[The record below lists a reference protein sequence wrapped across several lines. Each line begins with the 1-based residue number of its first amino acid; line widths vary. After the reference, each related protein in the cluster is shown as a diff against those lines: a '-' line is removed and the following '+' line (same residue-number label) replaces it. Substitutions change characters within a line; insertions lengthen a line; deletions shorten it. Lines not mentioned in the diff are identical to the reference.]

1 MKDKIDLI
9 KAAIDL
15 SRAYNR
21 IRNPIIGTQFKHILT
36 VGRETDLLETIRRVE
51 NPEFDVFI
59 LPKSELELYS
69 TLTGIDPI
77 LLESSTLPN
86 FLDSNLI
93 EDKGDKVEIKFQSVS
108 DVYTYGI
115 SRIPSDFDQKDKSI
129 LEVIAKGMKKPIE
142 ENILDNALQLF
153 PSFAQ
158 GTIKKY
164 LDEAKILGPME
175 AKDAIYYTSPKIF
188 KDKKVFSRVL
198 EIAEGPQI
206 GDILDY
212 VSNIPG
218 VPIETIPK
226 RFDTKIIHGLA
237 IAGAIEPINLDING
251 IVREYAFTSDI
262 TLDRTDNDHLDLVKK
277 ALSNFRF
284 SERYAKYT
292 LKKIEDFLS
301 SLLDRGFAGMAT
313 PIGTDYR
320 NLELSGIVKV
330 EKIPGDSIG
339 RYRLWLLKRDVIEDV
354 LNIVTGNLA
363 LTESVPQI
371 NLTTMDNVVLSRIT
385 IANEQKSNVKEVTD
399 ALRKIREAMY
409 P

>member
-51 NPEFDVFI
+51 NPKFDVFT
-59 LPKSELELYS
+59 LSKGELELYS
-69 TLTGIDPI
+69 TLTGVDPI

-108 DVYTYGI
+108 DVYTYGL
-115 SRIPSDFDQKDKSI
+115 SRISMGFDQKDKSI
-129 LEVIAKGMKKPIE
+129 LEVIAKGMKNPIE
-142 ENILDNALQLF
+142 ENIFDNALQKF
-153 PSFAQ
+153 PVFTQ
-158 GTIKKY
+158 EIIKKY
-164 LDEAKILGPME
+164 LDDAKILTPME

-198 EIAEGPQI
+198 EIAEGSQI
-206 GDILDY
+206 GEILDY

-218 VPIETIPK
+218 VPIDTTPEN
-226 RFDTKIIHGLA
+226 FDTKIIRGLA

-292 LKKIEDFLS
+292 LKNIEDFLS

-330 EKIPGDSIG
+330 EKIPRDSIG

-354 LNIVTGNLA
+354 LNIVRGNIA

-371 NLTTMDNVVLSRIT
+371 NLSTMDNSVLSRIA
-385 IANEQKSNVKEVTD
+385 IANEQESTFKEVTD
-399 ALRKIREAMY
+399 AIRLIQGGLF
-409 P
+409 